1 MLRQDKI
8 FEENLA
14 KLEDMLSKIE
24 EEDLPLSFREIIKYI
39 RDVQNI
45 SKISYRILERV
56 GNQLSVLLDE
66 SGELKPLC
74 KYYLSNEIRQLE
86 DELIEKTDELE

>member
-1 MLRQDKI
+1 MLRQEKI

-45 SKISYRILERV
+45 SKISYRVLERV

-66 SGELKPLC
+66 NGELKPLC